1 MSEQRLT
8 EEQALE
14 AAFRFVLQYR
24 LREKRP
30 RPESLDLMLVHMHPT
45 ESADAAAADDWH
57 RCVEQTLNGEPIPTT
72 W

>member
-8 EEQALE
+8 EAQARE

-24 LREKRP
+24 LREP
-30 RPESLDLMLVHMHPT
+30 QPGPESLDLMLVHMHPT
-45 ESADAAAADDWH
+45 ESSDAAAADDWH
-57 RCVEQTLNGEPIPTT
+57 HCIEQTLHGEPIPTT